1 MSAPPHSIEDIIPFI
16 FYNTPNDS
24 SVGTDALL
32 DGSGNI
38 DYQLPPY
45 RLTDA
50 DVVPTPGRPLLTVS
64 PSERGP
70 LPLMPFV
77 RIPARIRRTDPLYLA
92 TILDRAVPV
101 FETIQRSYAFIP
113 HSRAQMVVLAGLLR
127 LVSAVSQI
135 VPARVQS
142 GWTAFLPANEPATPQ
157 PGTPCYS
164 FISSVWLFPGTEEF
178 PMDQPLRDPLSL
190 ADHTTLLRIAR
201 PNLRVLELLI
211 NEFRAGHLSP
221 TITHIIFNSVRAL
234 IAALPSEMR
243 DPVWL
248 DHLLPESPDH
258 ANRVLTPRL
267 LIPSPPPRGSIVGTI
282 SSHGYSQSEM
292 RARIRRPH
300 ITGRRLP
307 LRYRVR
313 PQPVS
318 AFDTSWTSARGSPS
332 KPEATADARTT
343 PTLPEMQ
350 VDPQDTSPEDAR
362 AIAEALAADEPAP
375 VLRPR
380 PARSTVRGRKTTRGK
395 APSAPSSSAA
405 NVDLRGRPLIRVR
418 SSRKSVTPPVDE
430 AYNEEGEEEREDDE
444 DEELT
449 PPRKRKRTDPVR
461 PKAKAKAKSGHARA
475 FLSFPPPPCARPGA
489 SPRRT
494 SSPRMFLSSALVPTM
509 DTVRLAAESLAK
521 EQSDAHRVRRRRDAS
536 PIARTFT
543 VPEHVQAA
551 NYIEPYARLSN
562 QRGNELLLDLSA
574 ARADYELARE
584 SLFRASSRLAVT
596 SNRVGAWIREVTAC
610 WAQLSIDYRAAI
622 LQYPFL
628 SDTRRSDPPPMTSF
642 KSYSISSRGCCTQP
656 SVDSSSR
663 GELELARRGR
673 GGIIGFE
680 DRVKQRAFLDEKT
693 VALEGFSTMIPAIA
707 RDKSLYDVFFNMKNS
722 YHQTATGPGG
732 IIGGRYPTILD
743 LVPQAHRTELEDAR
757 VAAEEQA
764 AAEAAATAKPKK
776 SKGKKSKK
784 SKAIVEDIDDEVSVF
799 DDSEFPMTGSGE
811 VDDPMQIDAE
821 RVEEGTTSASH
832 CTTQSLDAH
841 TSAFPV
847 TPTPTSGPVTADF
860 PVPPPRK
867 HNRTQS
873 YAHEDSADQYAAAE
887 LATNGPAGPKDH
899 RRKSEIR
906 SRIGFSN
913 AQLRYLLEHREYLL
927 KDLSRDPRR
936 ATPAHPSRILGLG
949 RTMAGLR
956 WWRTLAPTSISWI
969 LECHSVPLL
978 GPAISAKRLGI
989 SIVNAPSWTPI
1000 NSAAK

>member
-1 MSAPPHSIEDIIPFI
+1 MLIFPTTRSSPSCPPLPHSIEDIIPFI

-70 LPLMPFV
+70 SRVQVEGDSWPPFHFFSHPAIYRLMPFV

-101 FETIQRSYAFIP
+101 FETIQRSYA
-113 HSRAQMVVLAGLLR
+113 

-142 GWTAFLPANEPATPQ
+142 GWTAFLPANEPATSP
-157 PGTPCYS
+157 TWDTYS

-201 PNLRVLELLI
+201 PNLRVLVHFMARNRINEVNGPQMAVSLLNEALAPAYPIFQLLI

-267 LIPSPPPRGSIVGTI
+267 LIPRLPHEDL
-282 SSHGYSQSEM
+282 SSEPYPVMDMSDYDSM
-292 RARIRRPH
+292 WYWW
-300 ITGRRLP
+300 RRLQDEHP
-307 LRYRVR
+307 SAVAVR
-313 PQPVS
+313 
-318 AFDTSWTSARGSPS
+318 
-332 KPEATADARTT
+332 
-343 PTLPEMQ
+343 
-350 VDPQDTSPEDAR
+350 DAR
-362 AIAEALAADEPAP
+362 ADSTSPHYRPTTPPSPSRSSTPVSPSTPALCAGLPFEARGNRGCSVNSYPSRNASRSPGYLSRGCAEQSRKL
-375 VLRPR
+375 LRPMSQLPFSPR

-449 PPRKRKRTDPVR
+449 PPRKRKRTDSR
-461 PKAKAKAKSGHARA
+461 TPKGKSKAKSGTARA
-475 FLSFPPPPCARPGA
+475 FLSFPLHRAQDPGQVQEGRAPP
-489 SPRRT
+489 
-494 SSPRMFLSSALVPTM
+494 
-509 DTVRLAAESLAK
+509 SLAK
-521 EQSDAHRVRRRRDAS
+521 EQSEPTVFDAGCSNCVFRNRDCAHGVPGTLCDHCKKGRLS
-536 PIARTFT
+536 HCTHTFT

-562 QRGNELLLDLSA
+562 QRGNELLLD
-574 ARADYELARE
+574 
-584 SLFRASSRLAVT
+584 FSRLAVT
-596 SNRVGAWIREVTAC
+596 SNRVGAWIREVTASLGADGLPGMDEIPEELQPL
-610 WAQLSIDYRAAI
+610 WGQLLLDSQAQLSIDYRAAI

-628 SDTRRSDPPPMTSF
+628 SDTRRSGSTSDDELQELLDILARRAARNHQSTPPP
-642 KSYSISSRGCCTQP
+642 
-656 SVDSSSR
+656 R

-673 GGIIGFE
+673 GGTIGFE
-680 DRVKQRAFLDEKT
+680 YRDIPFLLYSQT
-693 VALEGFSTMIPAIA
+693 SNVMPGVAQFYS
-707 RDKSLYDVFFNMKNS
+707 DC
-722 YHQTATGPGG
+722 
-732 IIGGRYPTILD
+732 
-743 LVPQAHRTELEDAR
+743 
-757 VAAEEQA
+757 A
-764 AAEAAATAKPKK
+764 AAFHLWDHAPIPI
-776 SKGKKSKK
+776 SS
-784 SKAIVEDIDDEVSVF
+784 F
-799 DDSEFPMTGSGE
+799 LRSG
-811 VDDPMQIDAE
+811 
-821 RVEEGTTSASH
+821 
-832 CTTQSLDAH
+832 
-841 TSAFPV
+841 
-847 TPTPTSGPVTADF
+847 
-860 PVPPPRK
+860 
-867 HNRTQS
+867 NR
-873 YAHEDSADQYAAAE
+873 
-887 LATNGPAGPKDH
+887 
-899 RRKSEIR
+899 
-906 SRIGFSN
+906 RIYPN
-913 AQLRYLLEHREYLL
+913 
-927 KDLSRDPRR
+927 
-936 ATPAHPSRILGLG
+936 PS
-949 RTMAGLR
+949 
-956 WWRTLAPTSISWI
+956 P
-969 LECHSVPLL
+969 
-978 GPAISAKRLGI
+978 
-989 SIVNAPSWTPI
+989 
-1000 NSAAK
+1000 